1 MGALVSVGQ
10 VRVRTLRASPN
21 VRLYSKIPCLL
32 FMLTIH
38 VLSHFGL
45 LEMISLHCLLL
56 MNAALLL
63 SGCVIALVDSSG
75 VLS

>member
-1 MGALVSVGQ
+1 
-10 VRVRTLRASPN
+10 
-21 VRLYSKIPCLL
+21 
-32 FMLTIH
+32 MLTIH

-45 LEMISLHCLLL
+45 LEMISLHCLPL

-63 SGCVIALVDSSG
+63 SSCVIALVDSSG